1 MKIIAA
7 DDEQYSLERLVE
19 SITEAAPD
27 AEIASFENPKEL
39 LSYVKEH
46 AVDVAF
52 LDIEMGTVSGID
64 VAKQLKIWYPRV
76 NIIFVTAY
84 NKYMADAFK
93 LRVSGYVGQ
102 PVRTEDIIEELN
114 GLRIP
119 VMPPKENVLTAK
131 CFGTFDVFMNG
142 KRVEFE
148 RSKTKEMLAYL
159 IDRRGS
165 EVTSGELR
173 AVLWEDAETDE
184 NTRSYLSKI
193 QKDLKHTLAAIGME
207 NVFLTSWGKY
217 AIDDTKISCD
227 YYDYLDNKPEGVRAY
242 NGEYMS
248 QYSWGEVQ
256 NVLLRDKMK

>member
-7 DDEQYSLERLVE
+7 DDEQYSLERLTD
-19 SITEAAPD
+19 SIKEAAPD
-27 AEIASFENPKEL
+27 AELMSFGDPKQL
-39 LSYVKEH
+39 LAYATNH
-46 AVDVAF
+46 PIDVAF
-52 LDIEMGTVSGID
+52 LDIEMGAVSGIE

-84 NKYMADAFK
+84 NQYMADAFK
-93 LRVSGYVGQ
+93 LRVSGYVGK

-119 VMPPKENVLTAK
+119 VMPPKQHVLTAK
-131 CFGTFDVFMNG
+131 CFGNFDIFMNG
-142 KRVEFE
+142 TRLEFE

-173 AVLWEDAETDE
+173 AVLWEDAGTDE
-184 NTRSYLSKI
+184 NTRSYLSKL
-193 QKDLKHTLAAIGME
+193 QKDLKNTLAGIGME
-207 NVFLTSWGKY
+207 DVFLSAWGKY
-217 AIDDTKISCD
+217 AIDDTKIVCD
-227 YYDYLDNKPEGVRAY
+227 YYDYLDDKPEGVRAY

-256 NVLLRDKMK
+256 NVLLRDKK